1 MLICKRNVIIVSI
14 GVFLSFSL
22 IQLSAQNNISSE
34 VNLNLSIPPVS
45 LINFAVDDEQVIT
58 YGYSSQEPNNIEQV
72 ITPNTTDK
80 TWLNYSSIVN
90 PGATSYITVNIS
102 SGSLPADV
110 SLRVLVS
117 EDAGLGSGSAGTTV
131 GEITLSSYPQNII
144 VNIGS
149 CFTGNGLSKG
159 HQLTYIWDNP
169 EGFNYSYN
177 YENGEPI
184 AVTYTISSTE

>member
-1 MLICKRNVIIVSI
+1 MISVSYMAL
-14 GVFLSFSL
+14 VYLPSTVYC
-22 IQLSAQNNISSE
+22 QNDNTSK
-34 VNLNLSIPPVS
+34 VNLNLSIPPLS
-45 LINFAVDDEQVIT
+45 LINLAVDDQQVIT
-58 YGYSSQEPNNIEQV
+58 YTYSSNEPNNIEQV
-72 ITPNTTDK
+72 ITPNTADK

-90 PGATSYITVNIS
+90 PGASYYITVNIS

-117 EDAGLGSGSAGTTV
+117 EDAGLGSGSTGTTV

-149 CFTGNGLSKG
+149 CYTGKGVSKG
-159 HQLTYIWDNP
+159 HRLTYIWDNP
-169 EGFNYSYN
+169 EDFNYSYK